1 MEAVNFRR
9 SEGNIFGG
17 TFALAI
23 CIGSVAG
30 SWRSLIPLLAEWN
43 KQEYSHAWFI
53 VPLAVVIFVQ
63 RLRTAQFGGS
73 YAIGIPVAALAVA
86 IMLFAWTTGSYTLA
100 IYGTILGL
108 GGFACASFGSNS
120 MKTLAA
126 PLAYLL
132 FVVPP
137 PLSIYMSLSAEM
149 QLLSSKLGTFFIS
162 LFQVSAFLDGNVIVL
177 ATGNLEVAEA
187 CNGLRYLFPLIGFA
201 YLVSMLMEDRLWK
214 KILILLSCFPIAIL
228 MNAGRIAMIAVLLGY
243 YDIDTSVGTMHTVA
257 GFAVFSLC
265 IGALFLEVWWLLSI
279 GNPPGRFLVS
289 DLLIV
294 DRLTL
299 DKLIHWP
306 VSRSSLSAGV
316 VLLTGAGLLAS
327 LPAVRAEIIPQ
338 RQPLALFP
346 MEYRIWRGVPHVLDG
361 ELANSMG
368 FTDYLL
374 ADYVDSTVG
383 SSLNFYVAYYASQH
397 AGAHPHSPQFCI
409 PGGGWTIVSQSIV
422 PLPFKEGG
430 SSIDVNRVII
440 EKGDVKQVVYYW
452 FEERGRHVA
461 NENALR
467 YYAVRDAII
476 ENRSD
481 GALIRIVATIHNGED
496 AKADSVVKKFV
507 ADIGPMIESYIPGEL
522 GMDPASG
529 KLPD

>member
-9 SEGNIFGG
+9 PEAKIFGR

-23 CIGSVAG
+23 CISTIAG
-30 SWRSLIPLLAEWN
+30 SWRSLIPLMAAWN

-63 RLRTAQFGGS
+63 RLRTAELGGN

-86 IMLFAWTTGSYTLA
+86 VMLLAWTTGSYTLG

-108 GGFACASFGSNS
+108 AGFAWASFGSNA

-126 PLAYLL
+126 PLVYLL

-137 PLSIYMSLSAEM
+137 PLTIYMSLSAEM
-149 QLLSSKLGTFFIS
+149 QLLSSKLGTVFIS
-162 LFQVSAFLDGNVIVL
+162 LFQLPALLDGNVIVL

-201 YLVSMLMEDRLWK
+201 YLVSMLVEDRLWK
-214 KILILLSCFPIAIL
+214 KALILLSCFPIAIC

-243 YDIDTSVGTMHTVA
+243 FDIDTSVGAMHTVA

-265 IGALFLEVWWLLSI
+265 IGALFLKVWCLLRI
-279 GNPPGRFLVS
+279 GRPRGRFLGS
-289 DLLIV
+289 DLLIF
-294 DRLTL
+294 DKFTL
-299 DKLIHWP
+299 DKLINWP
-306 VSRSSLSAGV
+306 VTRSSLSAGI
-316 VLLTGAGLLAS
+316 VLLAGAGFLAA
-327 LPAVRAEIIPQ
+327 LPAVRADIIPT

-346 MEYRIWRGVPHVLDG
+346 MEYKIWRGVPHVLDG
-361 ELANSMG
+361 EQANSTG

-374 ADYVDSTVG
+374 ADYVDPTVG
-383 SSLNFYVAYYASQH
+383 RSLNFYVAYYASQH

-409 PGGGWTIVSQSIV
+409 PGGGWTIASQSV
-422 PLPFKEGG
+422 VALPFGKGV
-430 SSIDVNRVII
+430 SIDVNRVII
-440 EKGDVKQVVYYW
+440 EKRDVKQVVYYW
-452 FEERGRHVA
+452 FEERGRHIA

-467 YYAVRDAII
+467 YYAIRDAIL

-481 GALIRIVATIHNGED
+481 GALVRIVATIHNGED
-496 AKADSVVKKFV
+496 AKADAVVRNFV
-507 ADIGPMIESYIPGEL
+507 ADVGPMIESYVPGRI
-522 GMDPASG
+522 SG
-529 KLPD
+529 GPRVR